1 VLFNAVVVYSDDCAE
16 VDGRRYCLFNTSM
29 TWDEAR
35 DFCNQTNMALP
46 IVTDKTVSKNF
57 HQFIANSTLNS
68 ISVDSSHDTTYSTT
82 GENETSSSTAWF
94 WLGLRARDDSSN
106 ATNWFWTNNKESG
119 K

>member
-1 VLFNAVVVYSDDCAE
+1 MLFNAVVAYSDDCAE
-16 VDGRRYCLFNTSM
+16 VDGRRYCLFNTLM

-35 DFCNQTNMALP
+35 DFCTKKNMTLP

-68 ISVDSSHDTTYSTT
+68 ISVDSSPATTDSTT
-82 GENETSSSTAWF
+82 DENEMISSTAWF
-94 WLGLRARDDSSN
+94 WLGLRARNDSSN